1 MIALLLTSTSSR
13 VFKLYRMQI
22 YVDKVLDAI
31 NTQKTGLLHGYRV
44 PKLHVHVHCN
54 FGTRP

>member
-1 MIALLLTSTSSR
+1 MIALLFTSTSSR
-13 VFKLYRMQI
+13 VFKLYRMQM

-31 NTQKTGLLHGYRV
+31 NTQKTGPLHGYRV
-44 PKLHVHVHCN
+44 PKLNVQVHCN